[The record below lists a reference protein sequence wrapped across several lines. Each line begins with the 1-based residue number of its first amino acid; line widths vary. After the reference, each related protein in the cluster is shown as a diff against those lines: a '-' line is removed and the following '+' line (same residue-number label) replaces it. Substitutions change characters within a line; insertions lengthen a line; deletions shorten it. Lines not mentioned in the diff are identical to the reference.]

1 MRRWIPVL
9 AWAGLIFLFSSL
21 SQPPGASSSELR
33 HDLAHTGEY
42 LVLAL
47 LLFPAVRGTWPAM
60 GARRAALVTWLA
72 CALYALSDEYHQS
85 FVPGRDSSLFDVGFD
100 CLGAAFGTVLSM
112 RLRWTSG
119 RRTS

>member
-33 HDLAHTGEY
+33 HNLAHTGEY

-60 GARRAALVTWLA
+60 GPRRAAAVTWLA
-72 CALYALSDEYHQS
+72 CALYAVSDEYHQS

-100 CLGAAFGTVLSM
+100 CLGAALGTALSM
-112 RLRWTSG
+112 RFPWASP
-119 RRTS
+119 RRTP